1 MTIRIIAFRGRGG
14 QSGEKDS
21 WHNVME
27 IGGMDCSNTVT
38 SVQKDNYI
46 LETHDEQER
55 GNIIQ
60 R

>member
-1 MTIRIIAFRGRGG
+1 MRVRIIAFRGRGG